1 MIKIID
7 TTENSIVSKGAQP
20 FKSYYYMGN
29 IDALCNPICAVI
41 GTRQATDPFIKL
53 TKAFVNK
60 LNEYNIGCLSGGA
73 FGIDIE
79 SHKHWLDTYQDS
91 NPKPVLVL
99 PRIQDFYPRSHK
111 EIYHKLLDKG
121 GLIVSQNKDC
131 EDNKLIPA
139 LIQRDMVQASLSDM
153 VCPIEMG
160 IDSGTWYCINHAYKQ
175 NKPII
180 VLEVGLPMPKGIE
193 MLINFPTENCKGFRK
208 LALSKGDLWNQNIH
222 LLNKTNIREGLRIL
236 GGIKTPWV

>member
-7 TTENSIVSKGAQP
+7 VTENQIASKGAQP

-79 SHKHWLDTYQDS
+79 SHKHWLDSYQYS
-91 NPKPVLVL
+91 HPKPVLVL
-99 PRIQDFYPRSHK
+99 PRIQGLYPRSHK
-111 EIYHKLLDKG
+111 EIYYNLLDKG
-121 GLIVSQNKDC
+121 GLIISQNKEC

-139 LIQRDMVQASLSDM
+139 LIQRDMVQASLFDM

-160 IDSGTWYCINHAYKQ
+160 VDSGTWYCINHAYKQ
-175 NKPII
+175 NKPTI
-180 VLEVGLPMPKGIE
+180 VLDAGLPMPKGVE
-193 MLINFPTENCKGFRK
+193 MLRNFPTEDCKGFRK

-222 LLNKTNIREGLRIL
+222 LLNKTNIREKLQDLR
-236 GGIKTPWV
+236 GIKTQGV